1 MTLAVFL
8 IECYKTAL
16 PETIEVITTQFIFS
30 GNCIEVTTDNLCRRI
45 NHAIGVSVKLH
56 EGLDAL
62 HLLYPFVSNS
72 LIVHLGNNDLTTKKG
87 LALLFTESI
96 EVDALQLGREHDIK
110 ALFRLDKAELGIGM
124 GYSKGLF
131 NAYRQQG

>member
-1 MTLAVFL
+1 MPQAVFL

-16 PETIEVITTQFIFS
+16 PEAIKVFATQLIFG
-30 GNCIEVTTDNLCRRI
+30 GNGIEVTTDDLCRRI
-45 NHAIGVSVKLH
+45 NHAVGVTVKLH

-96 EVDALQLGREHDIK
+96 EVDALQLG
-110 ALFRLDKAELGIGM
+110 
-124 GYSKGLF
+124 
-131 NAYRQQG
+131 